1 MVAINKRRKML
12 TMAESKIERAKERA
26 KAKKEKE
33 KKPQGRPTSYTDMIA
48 KHICNEIMKGRS
60 LKKICTQDKNMPS
73 EPTVYSWLQRG
84 NKNFNE
90 MFFNNYREAKDIQAE
105 RFVEEIVDIS
115 DDGENDT
122 YSKLNP
128 KTGKYEEV
136 VDYDHIRRSELR
148 IKARMWTAARIL
160 PKKYGDKSMMELSGP
175 DGKSLAPEKIIID
188 FGNGEQAE
196 LEDE

>member
-1 MVAINKRRKML
+1 
-12 TMAESKIERAKERA
+12 
-26 KAKKEKE
+26 
-33 KKPQGRPTSYTDMIA
+33 
-48 KHICNEIMKGRS
+48 MKGRS